1 MKAKTKMPVSP
12 MMVGMPGGMMD
23 MGPMPPVK
31 KAKRKGVKSGS
42 GQGNRTK
49 GKTDKGGKK
58 QRP

>member
-1 MKAKTKMPVSP
+1 MKVKSKPPGMQ
-12 MMVGMPGGMMD
+12 MMGSGGMMD